1 MLMPEYAL
9 MRDGLVHK
17 VVTTTGTESDVRR
30 SHPDY
35 QVKDVRD
42 IPTNVL
48 ERYEYWSERP

>member
-1 MLMPEYAL
+1 MPEYAL